1 MILLARNLSLDSWIL
16 ISHVISQ
23 NAAFLINNLKH
34 TYLLLYLESKSSYIR
49 VKTLVTCSYYT
60 CTFSWYMIVKW
71 PGHSALLS
79 TVVRLKHTDGLK
91 LTSDRV
97 HVPLTLGGTGCTFL
111 FHCLHI
117 TALWRT
123 ALDCASPLCETSL
136 GCGIRTEDKAG
147 PGQDYRK
154 LPSTLKAPAG
164 ASSRTGLFWRLV
176 STVHSTGVF
185 SLDKAK
191 SDKD

>member
-1 MILLARNLSLDSWIL
+1 MEAELGRRAPRILLNGRWHIGQEEHLLEIQVKKKYLAWILTIVLVKNREHQWFVPYFSPEHTQKQGSLNNMILYSGL
-16 ISHVISQ
+16 H
-23 NAAFLINNLKH
+23 
-34 TYLLLYLESKSSYIR
+34 SSSGPCYAQEPVCLR
-49 VKTLVTCSYYT
+49 
-60 CTFSWYMIVKW
+60 
-71 PGHSALLS
+71 P
-79 TVVRLKHTDGLK
+79 
-91 LTSDRV
+91 
-97 HVPLTLGGTGCTFL
+97 GCTFL

-154 LPSTLKAPAG
+154 LPNTLQAPAG
-164 ASSRTGLFWRLV
+164 ASSRTGLFRRLV

-185 SLDKAK
+185 SLDQAK